1 MSKAGCMSDGS
12 LADCDRC
19 GRPVREHDS
28 HVMVVPVGRKRMYFH
43 AGCEPTTRAKPDLA
57 EDKIRTADKPY

>member
-1 MSKAGCMSDGS
+1 MSKLDGMSDVS
-12 LADCDRC
+12 LAACKRC
-19 GRPVREHDS
+19 GRAVREHHS

-43 AGCEPTTRAKPDLA
+43 AGCEPPTTAKPDLA